1 MRPLRETTLR
11 ARALRRLACRAPCIA
26 ATARCPAQARGGGW
40 LVLRDGVQR
49 RQRGRRGGRSSHCS
63 KPPPPRRPRRC
74 RPYAPGRLCPS
85 QSGEGVRSVVSVS
98 RLFFD
103 AFFRNSASSA
113 LDFTKSAE
121 RSPMQVT
128 FSGYFCWFQQKTD
141 LFARIFLNMWETR
154 EGRTWCW
161 KLLINHIIKSEGAVK
176 QQSVGAKSKS
186 WQADRVAGR
195 DGERTPARRDEQGRR
210 GARPQRRAGGA
221 AAAAGL

>member
-74 RPYAPGRLCPS
+74 RPYAPGRLCR
-85 QSGEGVRSVVSVS
+85 VRVGKACGQFRVTII
-98 RLFFD
+98 RR
-103 AFFRNSASSA
+103 FRNSASSA

-154 EGRTWCW
+154 EGRKWCW
-161 KLLINHIIKSEGAVK
+161 SETLDQSHHQVRGCSQTAIRWRKVK
-176 QQSVGAKSKS
+176 VLASGP
-186 WQADRVAGR
+186 G
-195 DGERTPARRDEQGRR
+195 R
-210 GARPQRRAGGA
+210 GARRRTDASA
-221 AAAAGL
+221 AR